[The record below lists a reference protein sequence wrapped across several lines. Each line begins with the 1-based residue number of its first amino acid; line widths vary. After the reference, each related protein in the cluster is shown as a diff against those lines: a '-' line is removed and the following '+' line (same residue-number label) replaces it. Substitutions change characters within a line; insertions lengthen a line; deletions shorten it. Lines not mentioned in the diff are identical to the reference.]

1 MINIERLMS
10 RLEEL
15 SKIGKT
21 EDGGVTRF
29 SFTEEEK
36 EANALVARFM
46 EEAGLT
52 VEYDAVG
59 NLIGSREGEEGLPVI
74 LLGSHIDTVPNG
86 GKFDGPVGVLSAIE
100 VMHALNEE
108 GVSLRHPVKVISF
121 KDEEGSRF
129 GFGMIGSRAVAG
141 TLAMEDLERTDDRGV
156 SILQAME
163 EAGFPLD
170 AAKLQTAKMDKVK
183 AYLEVHIEQGKV
195 LERNNVGVGNVT
207 GIAGPVWLKMKVVGE
222 AEHAGA
228 TPMGQRKDALVA
240 ASMIIQEAEKIARM
254 HPPAV
259 ATVGKIAVSPNG
271 VNVIPGEV
279 EWTIDIRSTDEKQR
293 DEVER
298 AIVAFAERT
307 AEERDMRLEISE
319 LQRVPPVGCDE
330 RIQTLIQESI
340 AEIGAET
347 VSLPSGAGHDGMQFK
362 DRFPIGMIFVRS
374 IDGISHNPRELS
386 LAEDIEKGAEVL
398 YRTLLKLDRE

>member
-1 MINIERLMS
+1 
-10 RLEEL
+10 
-15 SKIGKT
+15 
-21 EDGGVTRF
+21 
-29 SFTEEEK
+29 
-36 EANALVARFM
+36 
-46 EEAGLT
+46 
-52 VEYDAVG
+52 
-59 NLIGSREGEEGLPVI
+59 
-74 LLGSHIDTVPNG
+74 
-86 GKFDGPVGVLSAIE
+86 
-100 VMHALNEE
+100 
-108 GVSLRHPVKVISF
+108 
-121 KDEEGSRF
+121 
-129 GFGMIGSRAVAG
+129 
-141 TLAMEDLERTDDRGV
+141 
-156 SILQAME
+156 
-163 EAGFPLD
+163 
-170 AAKLQTAKMDKVK
+170 
-183 AYLEVHIEQGKV
+183 
-195 LERNNVGVGNVT
+195 
-207 GIAGPVWLKMKVVGE
+207 
-222 AEHAGA
+222 
-228 TPMGQRKDALVA
+228 MGQRKDALVA